1 VQPWLLFFCSRAPA
15 GVDCV
20 RPWEQ
25 EVLPSCTPSSFA
37 LSSFRFH
44 LKQPHCSMCMKRLRT
59 DEIDTVP
66 APSSRLSVQRS
77 VAVSNRQDECV
88 AGCLCAWQPSEID
101 WHALEITPV
110 SPIYWLAP
118 GSPWVSQQRHSFQ
131 PTATDSTSTK
141 ARRALGSAA
150 RGRIAAEIA
159 DAADICCGIDHP
171 ITPAHSQSRRPRLPS
186 TQSWHRTH
194 WWGKGEQLQR
204 RAFPDRR
211 SSTPLP
217 RIANDTPAPQ
227 LALASSAR

>member
-37 LSSFRFH
+37 LSSLRFH

-59 DEIDTVP
+59 DEID
-66 APSSRLSVQRS
+66 SRLSVQRR
-77 VAVSNRQDECV
+77 VAVSNRQDEFV
-88 AGCLCAWQPSEID
+88 AECLCAWQPSEFD

-118 GSPWVSQQRHSFQ
+118 GNPPVSQQRHSFQ
-131 PTATDSTSTK
+131 PTATDSASTK
-141 ARRALGSAA
+141 ARRALGSTA

-159 DAADICCGIDHP
+159 NAAEFCCGIDHP
-171 ITPAHSQSRRPRLPS
+171 ITPEHSQSRRPRSPS
-186 TQSWHRTH
+186 TQSWDRTR

-204 RAFPDRR
+204 RASPDRP
-211 SSTPLP
+211 SSTHLP
-217 RIANDTPAPQ
+217 RTANDTPAPQ
-227 LALASSAR
+227 LAYPAR